1 MTTSIRCTSDKAKGG
16 GFSQKH
22 NRRDKKTIERER
34 ERELRLGIEPHIKD
48 NENYVIIQDI
58 DIKEAYEALFEDAI
72 EDYNKKVESHGHKE
86 RRIESAEAYYNKIKN
101 DPDKRTSYEIIVQ
114 VGSKEDTA
122 DEETL
127 MNIYNDYLQGWL
139 KEYPN
144 LKIIGAYYHGDE
156 TTPHLHIDYIP
167 IAEKNQRG
175 MACQVSQKGAFREMG
190 IEGTGRQDTAQMVWQ
205 RMEYDRLNEICEG
218 YGLEIKNPQSHK
230 AHTDQRVY
238 HNQNMIEEQNKRLA
252 EANTRLTELKWL
264 TKGQREI
271 YEDLQKESDEKRAD
285 IEELKEQKEGI
296 VSDIVQ
302 VLNEYEVDTALS
314 RIEKRVAQVE
324 QIKAKD
330 DSYGM
335 DLF

>member
-22 NRRDKKTIERER
+22 NRRDEKTITRER
-34 ERELRLGIEPHIKD
+34 EREIRLGIEPHIRED
-48 NENYVIIQDI
+48 GEHISIVDE
-58 DIKEAYEALFEDAI
+58 DIKECYEFLFSKAI

-101 DPDKRTSYEIIVQ
+101 DPDKRTSYEMIVQ

-127 MNIYNDYLQGWL
+127 MHIYNDYLKGWQ

-144 LKIIGAYYHGDE
+144 LKIFGAYYHGDE

-175 MACQVSQKGAFREMG
+175 LSVQVSQKGAFRELG
-190 IEGTGRQDTAQMVWQ
+190 IEGTGRQDTAQMVFQ
-205 RMEYDRLNEICEG
+205 RKEYERLNAICEG
-218 YGLEIKNPQSHK
+218 YGLEIKNPNTHK
-230 AHTDQRVY
+230 QHTDQRVY
-238 HNQNMIEEQNKRLA
+238 HNQNMIEEQNKRLR
-252 EANTRLTELKWL
+252 ESQQRLREVRMLTE
-264 TKGQREI
+264 GQREI
-271 YEDLQKESDEKRAD
+271 YKDLQKDVEEKRAD
-285 IEELKEQKEGI
+285 IEELKEQKNGI
-296 VSDIVQ
+296 VSEIVHVLEDYDI
-302 VLNEYEVDTALS
+302 ETS
-314 RIEKRVAQVE
+314 ISKIEKRVAQVE